1 MLDLLMTAL
10 TGGATGILGTILGKV
25 FSIGE
30 SFVKERE
37 KDKEHQRTMEL
48 TRLQYEL
55 RSQEKE
61 LEHEIAMD
69 GAAVNLRVASYEHDS
84 KTGRASQW
92 VVDLLRLVRPALTA
106 VLVVLTGVIF
116 FWTDNAGQQESIIQS
131 ILYMTSSA
139 VLWWW
144 GDRMTQG
151 KK

>member
-1 MLDLLMTAL
+1 MFDLLL
-10 TGGATGILGTILGKV
+10 TVLSGGATGILGSLLGRV
-25 FSIGE
+25 FSFAE
-30 SFVKERE
+30 SWVKEKE
-37 KDKEHQRTMEL
+37 KAADHERVMQL

-55 RSQEKE
+55 GAKEKE
-61 LEHEIAMD
+61 LEHEIQMD
-69 GAAVNLRVASYEHDS
+69 VAASNLRMASYEHDS
-84 KTGRASQW
+84 KTGKASQW
-92 VVDLLRLVRPALTA
+92 VIDTLRMVRPVLTG

-144 GDRMTQG
+144 GDRAVSA